1 SYRPC
6 RQATEFPRRQQV
18 PEQIDTCGCYELQ
31 YRYHHQGRQYREVLP
46 HYLRRNRLR
55 LQYLKP
61 RWSVQRRLPLSW
73 TVLRSSFLPRFSHR
87 LLALALWFI
96 FFQLGFF
103 TSFFSSF
110 TYRWQAFNC
119 PAFIEFTLCNGAW
132 GRVTPNNEELLSNCP
147 KVGGR
152 PVNQDTDWEVETT
165 DGKNRRECIQ
175 HDLLGLS
182 KLTGLRC

>member
-1 SYRPC
+1 
-6 RQATEFPRRQQV
+6 
-18 PEQIDTCGCYELQ
+18 
-31 YRYHHQGRQYREVLP
+31 
-46 HYLRRNRLR
+46 
-55 LQYLKP
+55 LKP

-110 TYRWQAFNC
+110 TYRWKAFNC

-182 KLTGLRC
+182 KLTGLRCLGHVLTHQGFLHIEHRRDHQDDQDDRYDHDIEVKVFADVIFQHIELGRA